1 MSSRFWPAK
10 QSILPIIPT
19 TPVTARLNLD
29 CHLLNHPIRAR
40 LFQDQIEQDR
50 LIKKPVV
57 EQVLSRRKDHTL
69 PTRWSLYRPLI
80 RNARKVDYLL
90 ANSASAERGETSTQ
104 ALSPTANTALT
115 KYVRKHWK
123 TNLGMQGYTRVRDW
137 LSVQY
142 EASHSLQIKHFCH
155 LWLSMIALGR
165 IWQSSGGRCT
175 SVTNAWR
182 TAERMHNSRHQT
194 KSKETGAHSK

>member
-1 MSSRFWPAK
+1 MSSRFWPVK

-40 LFQDQIEQDR
+40 LFQDQIEEDK
-50 LIKKPVV
+50 LAKKPVL
-57 EQVLSRRKDHTL
+57 EQVLSRRKDHTV

-80 RNARKVDYLL
+80 RNARKVDDLL
-90 ANSASAERGETSTQ
+90 ANSVRMETGETSAQ
-104 ALSPTANTALT
+104 DPPLPNANTALT

-123 TNLGMQGYTRVRDW
+123 RKSGMQGYERVRDW

-142 EASHSLQIKHFCH
+142 EASHSLGS
-155 LWLSMIALGR
+155 SMLHTHDLL
-165 IWQSSGGRCT
+165 C
-175 SVTNAWR
+175 
-182 TAERMHNSRHQT
+182 
-194 KSKETGAHSK
+194 